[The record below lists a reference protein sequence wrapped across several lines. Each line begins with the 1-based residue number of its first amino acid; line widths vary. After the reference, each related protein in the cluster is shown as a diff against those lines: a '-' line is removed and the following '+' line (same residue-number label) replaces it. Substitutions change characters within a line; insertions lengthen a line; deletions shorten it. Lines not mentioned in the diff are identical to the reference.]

1 MADGWKPCTILRIS
15 CPVFQIHKIHSWI
28 SKRPGPIQVVVSKI
42 IPLGAW
48 VLGSTASEKV
58 RFHIIL
64 WSLWFCTVL
73 IVTLELHIDNVIC
86 LLTKQSDYIERSSF
100 ERSRTSRRTIALTAG
115 SETYDGAKSCR
126 TNSKSQQPNPKPIQ
140 SFLAW
145 LEWLEWLECLYFSQR
160 APFIA
165 QNICKS
171 PELSYSALT
180 PCTTTSTDLYFLWT
194 WLTKYCTR
202 TAWGMRICS
211 AILCFIS
218 KGVFPPISR
227 L

>member
-1 MADGWKPCTILRIS
+1 MY
-15 CPVFQIHKIHSWI
+15 IHMYVLAYRSSWLTDENHVQYSESRVQCFRSTRSIHEF
-28 SKRPGPIQVVVSKI
+28 PNALAPIRVVVSKI

-145 LEWLEWLECLYFSQR
+145 LEWLECLYFSQR

-194 WLTKYCTR
+194 
-202 TAWGMRICS
+202 
-211 AILCFIS
+211 
-218 KGVFPPISR
+218 
-227 L
+227 